1 MYSVPACGW
10 QLLIRCQISVTMKKE
25 SLLGVFQKVYV
36 DYVSDWR
43 RLLLSFPV
51 GTSFLVS
58 STLAVGVRDD
68 GLNGSPDIF
77 VEDCSSIVGGR
88 CSVVRSFDDLSIED
102 QLSIVSAFD
111 SSTPVYRANI

>member
-10 QLLIRCQISVTMKKE
+10 QLLIRCQIPVTMKKE

-58 STLAVGVRDD
+58 STLVVGVRDD
-68 GLNGSPDIF
+68 GLNGCPDIF
-77 VEDCSSIVGGR
+77 VEDCSVVVGGR
-88 CSVVRSFDDLSIED
+88 CSVIRSLDALSVEE
-102 QLSIVSAFD
+102 QLFIVSAID
-111 SSTPVYRANI
+111 GSTPVYHASI

>member
-1 MYSVPACGW
+1 
-10 QLLIRCQISVTMKKE
+10 MKKE
-25 SLLGVFQKVYV
+25 SLLGIFQKVYA

-77 VEDCSSIVGGR
+77 VEDCSSIVGGH
-88 CSVVRSFDDLSIED
+88 CSVIRSFDDLSIED

>member
-1 MYSVPACGW
+1 
-10 QLLIRCQISVTMKKE
+10 MKNE
-25 SLLGVFQKVYV
+25 SILEIFRKVYI
-36 DYVSDWR
+36 DYISDWR

-77 VEDCSSIVGGR
+77 VEDCSCIVGSR
-88 CSVVRSFDDLSIED
+88 CSVVRSFDDLSVED

>member
-1 MYSVPACGW
+1 
-10 QLLIRCQISVTMKKE
+10 MKKE
-25 SLLGVFQKVYV
+25 SLLGIFQKVYA

-88 CSVVRSFDDLSIED
+88 FSVVRSFDDLSIED

-111 SSTPVYRANI
+111 SYTPVYRANI

>member
-1 MYSVPACGW
+1 M
-10 QLLIRCQISVTMKKE
+10 
-25 SLLGVFQKVYV
+25 
-36 DYVSDWR
+36 
-43 RLLLSFPV
+43 LLSFPV

-77 VEDCSSIVGGR
+77 VEDCSSIVGGH
-88 CSVVRSFDDLSIED
+88 CSVIRSFDDLSIED

>member
-1 MYSVPACGW
+1 
-10 QLLIRCQISVTMKKE
+10 MKKE
-25 SLLGVFQKVYV
+25 SLLGIFQKVYA

-88 CSVVRSFDDLSIED
+88 CSVIRSFDDLSIED

>member
-1 MYSVPACGW
+1 
-10 QLLIRCQISVTMKKE
+10 MKKE
-25 SLLGVFQKVYV
+25 SLLGIFQKVYAE
-36 DYVSDWR
+36 YVSDWR

-58 STLAVGVRDD
+58 STLAAGVRDE
-68 GLNGSPDIF
+68 GLTGCPDIF

-88 CSVVRSFDDLSIED
+88 CSVFRSFDDLPVEE

-111 SSTPVYRANI
+111 GFTPVYHVSI

>member
-1 MYSVPACGW
+1 
-10 QLLIRCQISVTMKKE
+10 MKNE
-25 SLLGVFQKVYV
+25 SILEIFRKVYA
-36 DYVSDWR
+36 DYISDWR

-88 CSVVRSFDDLSIED
+88 CSVFRSFDDLSTEE
-102 QLSIVSAFD
+102 QLSIVSALD
-111 SSTPVYRANI
+111 GSTPVYRANI

>member
-1 MYSVPACGW
+1 
-10 QLLIRCQISVTMKKE
+10 MKKE
-25 SLLGVFQKVYV
+25 SLLGIFQKVYA

-68 GLNGSPDIF
+68 GLTGCPAIF
-77 VEDCSSIVGGR
+77 VEDCSCIVGGR
-88 CSVVRSFDDLSIED
+88 CSVFRSFDDLSIED

-111 SSTPVYRANI
+111 SSTPIYRANI

>member
-1 MYSVPACGW
+1 
-10 QLLIRCQISVTMKKE
+10 MKKE
-25 SLLGVFQKVYV
+25 FILGIFQKVYA

-77 VEDCSSIVGGR
+77 VEDCSCIVGGR
-88 CSVVRSFDDLSIED
+88 CSVVRSFDDLSVED

>member
-1 MYSVPACGW
+1 
-10 QLLIRCQISVTMKKE
+10 MKKE
-25 SLLGVFQKVYV
+25 SLLGIFQKVYA

-88 CSVVRSFDDLSIED
+88 CSVIRSFDDLSIED

-111 SSTPVYRANI
+111 SSTPVYHANI